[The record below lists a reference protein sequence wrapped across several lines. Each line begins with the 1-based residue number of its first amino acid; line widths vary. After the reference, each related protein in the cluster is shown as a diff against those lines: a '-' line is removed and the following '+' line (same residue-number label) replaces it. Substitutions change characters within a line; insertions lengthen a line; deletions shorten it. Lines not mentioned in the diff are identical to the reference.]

1 MSLSK
6 QEEAWL
12 GGLGKLLVGGR
23 LGTPQFTS
31 IFLGQEQAKSSAKHQ
46 DWEEGVM
53 FQEREDVWNNHE
65 EQCKSDCHAALQS
78 HMGSWISLK
87 ACIIGVV
94 FISSLIPLHG
104 GWYRVGEESYLTRF
118 GVQQSYDAEER
129 QGKQRSAWP
138 RKLSKEQK
146 GIWRDGQ
153 HHNGRRC
160 KELQI
165 PLDQRLLEL
174 WCKREWAR
182 RIRYDGQQVWHLKF
196 RLWRG
201 HRHRW
206 QHSFAKILPSPWKL
220 GSLEREVQ
228 KLRDGVLEGSPMLTL
243 KSKYKNNF

>member
-1 MSLSK
+1 MN
-6 QEEAWL
+6 
-12 GGLGKLLVGGR
+12 
-23 LGTPQFTS
+23 FTEGMHYWGCVY
-31 IFLGQEQAKSSAKHQ
+31 LHPHSSA
-46 DWEEGVM
+46 WGLV
-53 FQEREDVWNNHE
+53 
-65 EQCKSDCHAALQS
+65 QS
-78 HMGSWISLK
+78 RW
-87 ACIIGVV
+87 
-94 FISSLIPLHG
+94 
-104 GWYRVGEESYLTRF
+104 RVRF
-118 GVQQSYDAEER
+118 NQIWSQQSYDAEER
-129 QGKQRSAWP
+129 QGKQRSACDWP

-146 GIWRDGQ
+146 GTWRDGQ

-160 KELQI
+160 TELQI

-174 WCKREWAR
+174 WYKREWAR

-228 KLRDGVLEGSPMLTL
+228 KLRDGVLEGSSMLTL